1 GFNQGWDINKGR
13 YKREKEKE
21 INNINKIQEEYNK
34 LRKEIIKQNTEEI
47 KKEFEEL
54 IKLN

>member
-1 GFNQGWDINKGR
+1 EGDIARNNMNNFIK
-13 YKREKEKE
+13 EKEKE